1 MKLIGTQ
8 KLETNRLLLR
18 RLKIEDY
25 KEAFNNWYKDREV
38 AEKSLWHEHKN
49 EEETK
54 EIFALWSDEYERD
67 NTFRWIIE
75 LKETKELIGLID
87 SQQSRFEEYGAFE
100 VGFCLTKK
108 YWNNN
113 YMTEALKEVIR
124 FFMEEVEVNVVYAEC
139 TSDNI
144 ASKRVMEKANMY
156 LEGTLKN
163 RITDRE
169 YNIKDLL
176 SYSITRD
183 DYYERI
189 VKR

>member
-1 MKLIGTQ
+1 
-8 KLETNRLLLR
+8 
-18 RLKIEDY
+18 
-25 KEAFNNWYKDREV
+25 
-38 AEKSLWHEHKN
+38 
-49 EEETK
+49 
-54 EIFALWSDEYERD
+54 
-67 NTFRWIIE
+67 
-75 LKETKELIGLID
+75 
-87 SQQSRFEEYGAFE
+87 
-100 VGFCLTKK
+100 
-108 YWNNN
+108 
-113 YMTEALKEVIR
+113 
-124 FFMEEVEVNVVYAEC
+124 MEEVEVNVVYAEC

>member
-8 KLETNRLLLR
+8 NLETKRLMLR
-18 RLKIEDY
+18 RLKINDY
-25 KEAFNNWYKDREV
+25 KEAFKNWYGDKDV
-38 AEKSLWHEHKN
+38 AEKSLWHVHKD

-54 EIFALWSDEYERD
+54 ELFALWSDEYERV

-87 SQQSRFEEYGAFE
+87 SQQSRFETYGAFE

-124 FFMEEVEVNVVYAEC
+124 FFIEEVEVNVVYAEC
-139 TSDNI
+139 LSDNI
-144 ASKRVMEKANMY
+144 ASKRVMEKAGMN

-163 RITDRE
+163 RITNKD

-183 DYYERI
+183 DYYEKKVIR
-189 VKR
+189 

>member
-1 MKLIGTQ
+1 
-8 KLETNRLLLR
+8 
-18 RLKIEDY
+18 
-25 KEAFNNWYKDREV
+25 
-38 AEKSLWHEHKN
+38 
-49 EEETK
+49 
-54 EIFALWSDEYERD
+54 
-67 NTFRWIIE
+67 
-75 LKETKELIGLID
+75 
-87 SQQSRFEEYGAFE
+87 
-100 VGFCLTKK
+100 
-108 YWNNN
+108 
-113 YMTEALKEVIR
+113 MTEALKEVIR
-124 FFMEEVEVNVVYAEC
+124 FFMEEVEANVVYAEC

-144 ASKRVMEKANMY
+144 ASKRVMEKVNMY